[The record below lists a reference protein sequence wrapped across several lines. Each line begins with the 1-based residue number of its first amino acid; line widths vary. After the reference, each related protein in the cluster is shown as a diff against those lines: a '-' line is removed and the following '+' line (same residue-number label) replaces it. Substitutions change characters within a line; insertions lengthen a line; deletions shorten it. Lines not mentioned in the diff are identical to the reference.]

1 MNTMDLMRYLLLALS
16 GVAMVAGVLI
26 IAGVLVPSRVTLPDH
41 IRVVLG
47 AVIFLYGLYR
57 FLISYYRRSRP

>member
-1 MNTMDLMRYLLLALS
+1 MDVLRYLLLALS
-16 GVAMVAGVLI
+16 AAAMVFGVLI
-26 IAGVLVPSRVTLPDH
+26 MVGVLVPSRVTLPEH
-41 IRVVLG
+41 IQIVLG